1 MDIKQTIEYQTISNH
16 YGNQRANRSQVLLI
30 NHIDEGLT
38 ILDLIVSSKDAK
50 LAFCIHP
57 LAQAYL
63 DVEWSSVK
71 NLAKEYA
78 YFANKFLCNDSTDH
92 IKTKEQLDI
101 HLHYDI
107 DYRMSVDCIDMLI
120 ADKIQ
125 NRKDFLK
132 YHKGTHVRSNELHR
146 YFDLW
151 LYYLTEQKWLNIY
164 GQ

>member
-1 MDIKQTIEYQTISNH
+1 MDIIHSIEYQTISNH
-16 YGNQRANRSQVLLI
+16 YGNQRAKRSGVLLI

-78 YFANKFLCNDSTDH
+78 YFANKFLCNESTDH
-92 IKTKEQLDI
+92 IKTKNQLEI

-107 DYRMSVDCIDMLI
+107 DYRISDDCIDMLI

-125 NRKDFLK
+125 NRKDFMK
-132 YHKGTHVRSNELHR
+132 YHKGTHDRSSELER

-151 LYYLTEQKWLNIY
+151 IAYLFDLKMVK
-164 GQ
+164 